1 MILFRKR
8 VLLDSDPQEL
18 ARVKTLLDRAGIKYD
33 VKTTVSENVLSRNF
47 NAVAAKKWNY
57 AYSAAENQT
66 YLYQVFVAPRDYAS
80 AKKAIRGS

>member
-1 MILFRKR
+1 MLFRKR

-57 AYSAAENQT
+57 AYSAAENQA
-66 YLYQVFVAPRDYAS
+66 YLYQVFVSSKDYVA
-80 AKKAIRGS
+80 AKKVIGGV